1 MLNDMQIQCENH
13 WNNGY
18 PKHRTHYLTD
28 DYRNYIT
35 DLSETAEI
43 ENIPDFIFNILDDSL
58 STQAHNPYRFREYN
72 MALSITKPTQK
83 KTARQ
88 KLNK

>member
-35 DLSETAEI
+35 DLSKTAEI

-72 MALSITKPTQK
+72 YGIIDNKTYTKENC
-83 KTARQ
+83 TAEI
-88 KLNK
+88 K